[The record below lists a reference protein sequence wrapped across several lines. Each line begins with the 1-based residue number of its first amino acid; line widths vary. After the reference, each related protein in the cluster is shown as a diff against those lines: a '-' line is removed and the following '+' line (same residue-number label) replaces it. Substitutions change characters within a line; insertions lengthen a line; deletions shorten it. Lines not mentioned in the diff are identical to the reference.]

1 MNRRADKAQL
11 MQTSRLVARRETRE
25 VEDAKAVIAQL
36 EKRVQ
41 DLEAEQ
47 AHDGNGGG
55 LKASKAMEKEMT
67 SMEKQAQELR
77 TVAEARDSLHTQL
90 TEARAALDSDAR
102 VLEVK
107 EDLKSART
115 QVGKLEVELKMLD
128 EEANIYRTRVRQF
141 EHGAESVGEMDRTK
155 EKEFTT
161 RIAGME
167 KMIVRLER
175 DKTKLADQLRSSEL
189 EMDRV
194 EQTNELINSRLEQE
208 KQWWE
213 TECARLEREVTELD
227 REVAELNRA
236 KEREVRKI
244 ATEVERVKREKRAVE
259 IGLEIERREKKRERS
274 EKMVERWNHDQTVA
288 RLESRLA
295 EYERRCCIS

>member
-36 EKRVQ
+36 EKRVR

-47 AHDGNGGG
+47 AHDGKGGG

-67 SMEKQAQELR
+67 SMEKQAQ
-77 TVAEARDSLHTQL
+77 
-90 TEARAALDSDAR
+90 
-102 VLEVK
+102 
-107 EDLKSART
+107 DLKSART

-141 EHGAESVGEMDRTK
+141 EHGAESVGEMD
-155 EKEFTT
+155 
-161 RIAGME
+161 
-167 KMIVRLER
+167 
-175 DKTKLADQLRSSEL
+175 KTKLADQLRSSKL

-194 EQTNELINSRLEQE
+194 EQTNELIYSRLEQE

-227 REVAELNRA
+227 REVEELNRA

-244 ATEVERVKREKRAVE
+244 ATEVERVEREKRAVE
-259 IGLEIERREKKRERS
+259 IGLEVERREKKRERS
-274 EKMVERWNHDQTVA
+274 EKLMERWNHDNTVA

-295 EYERRCCIS
+295 EYEARCCIS